1 MEKIMIKY
9 FLKRCIAIIPVLLV
23 VSILAFAFVHLLPG
37 DPARMM
43 AGDDADAA
51 TIEMLRQELGM
62 DKPLPVQYFTYMGK
76 LAKGDLGISLRTKIP
91 VYDELRLRYTPTM
104 YLAMAGMA
112 WSVFIGVFFGAV
124 AAIYNGK
131 WQDYTAMLVSVSGIS
146 VPQFWLGL
154 LAIQLFS
161 VHLGWLPVAGY
172 TGKFS
177 ELILPAFTLGA
188 TVAAIMARFTLSAFL
203 DVLDE
208 EYIST
213 ARAKGVTETLVMWKH
228 AFRNALIPV
237 ITMVG
242 LQFGFL
248 LGGSVVVETVFAW
261 PGLGRYM
268 IEAVAVRDY
277 PVLQALLLLYSFH
290 FVFINLLVDMVY
302 ALINPEI
309 RYE

>member
-1 MEKIMIKY
+1 MLKY
-9 FLKRCIAIIPVLLV
+9 FIKRLINIIPVLLV

-43 AGDDADAA
+43 AGEDADPA
-51 TIEMLRQELGM
+51 TVEMLRQELGLN
-62 DKPLPVQYFTYMGK
+62 DPLPVQYFTYMGK
-76 LAKGDLGISLRTKIP
+76 VLTGDLGKSLRTDLP
-91 VYDELRLRYTPTM
+91 VYDEIALRYGPTM
-104 YLAMAGMA
+104 YLAMAGLL
-112 WSVFIGVFFGAV
+112 WSVLIGVFAGAV
-124 AAIYNGK
+124 AAIYSGK
-131 WQDYTAMLVSVSGIS
+131 WQDYTAMFVSVSGIS
-146 VPQFWLGL
+146 IPQFWLGL
-154 LAIQLFS
+154 LLIQLFA
-161 VHLGWLPVAGY
+161 VYLGWLPVAGY
-172 TGKFS
+172 TGKLS
-177 ELILPAFTLGA
+177 ELVLPSITLGA
-188 TVAAIMARFTLSAFL
+188 MVAAIMARFTLSAFL

-213 ARAKGVTETLVMWKH
+213 ARAKGVRESIVMWKH

-237 ITMVG
+237 ITMIG

-290 FVFINLLVDMVY
+290 FVFINLVVDMVY
-302 ALINPEI
+302 AVINPEI
-309 RYE
+309 RYD

>member
-1 MEKIMIKY
+1 M
-9 FLKRCIAIIPVLLV
+9 PVLLV

-43 AGDDADAA
+43 AGQDADPE
-51 TIEMLRQELGM
+51 TIELLRQQLGL
-62 DKPLPVQYFTYMGK
+62 DKPLPVQYLRYMGN
-76 LAKGDLGISLRTKIP
+76 LFTGDLGMSLRTNIP
-91 VYDELRLRYTPTM
+91 VFDEIALRYMPTM
-104 YLAMAGMA
+104 VLAMTGMA
-112 WSVFIGVFFGAV
+112 WSVLFGVFFGAV
-124 AAIYNGK
+124 AAIYSGK
-131 WQDYTAMLVSVSGIS
+131 WQDYLAMFVSVSGIS

-154 LAIQLFS
+154 LLIQLFA
-161 VHLGWLPVAGY
+161 VYLGWFPVAGY
-172 TGKFS
+172 TGKIS
-177 ELILPAFTLGA
+177 ELILPSLTLGA

-203 DVLDE
+203 DVLSE

-213 ARAKGVTETLVMWKH
+213 ARAKGVSERLVMWKH

-237 ITMVG
+237 VTMIG

-290 FVFINLLVDMVY
+290 FVFINLLVDMIY

>member
-1 MEKIMIKY
+1 MLKY
-9 FLKRCIAIIPVLLV
+9 FLKRCISIIPVLLA
-23 VSILAFAFVHLLPG
+23 VSVLAFAFVHLLPG

-43 AGDDADAA
+43 AGEDADSA
-51 TIEMLRQELGM
+51 TIEMLRKELGL
-62 DKPLPVQYFTYMGK
+62 DRSLPVQYFTYMGK
-76 LAKGDLGISLRTKIP
+76 LAKGDLGMSLRTKLS
-91 VYDELRLRYTPTM
+91 VYDEIQLRYLPTM
-104 YLAMAGMA
+104 YLAITGMT
-112 WSVFIGVFFGAV
+112 WSVVIGVLFGAI

-131 WQDYTAMLVSVSGIS
+131 WQDYTAMLISVSGIS

-177 ELILPAFTLGA
+177 ELILPSFTLGA

-213 ARAKGVTETLVMWKH
+213 ARAKGVSEFLVMWKH

-237 ITMVG
+237 VTMIG

-268 IEAVAVRDY
+268 IEAVSVRDY

-309 RYE
+309 QYE

>member
-1 MEKIMIKY
+1 M
-9 FLKRCIAIIPVLLV
+9 LPVLLV
-23 VSILAFAFVHLLPG
+23 ITILAFAFVHLLPG

-43 AGDDADAA
+43 AGEDADPE
-51 TIEMLRQELGM
+51 TIEMLRHELGL
-62 DKPLPVQYFTYMGK
+62 DQPLPIQYITYMGK
-76 LAKGDLGISLRTKIP
+76 LLKGDLGISLRTKLP
-91 VYDELRLRYTPTM
+91 VFEELKLRYLPTM
-104 YLAMAGMA
+104 YLAVAGML
-112 WSVFIGVFFGAV
+112 WSCVIGVLFGAI
-124 AAIYNGK
+124 AAIYSGR
-131 WQDYTAMLVSVSGIS
+131 WQDYAAMIASVSGIS

-161 VHLGWLPVAGY
+161 VYLGWFPVAGFS
-172 TGKFS
+172 GKLS
-177 ELILPAFTLGA
+177 ELVLPSFTLGA

-208 EYIST
+208 DYINT
-213 ARAKGVTETLVMWKH
+213 ARAKGVKESVVMWKH

-237 ITMVG
+237 VTMVG

-261 PGLGRYM
+261 PGLGRFM
-268 IEAVAVRDY
+268 IEAVEVRDY

-290 FVFINLLVDMVY
+290 FVFINLLVDMIY
-302 ALINPEI
+302 GIINPEI

>member
-1 MEKIMIKY
+1 MIRY
-9 FLKRCIAIIPVLLV
+9 FLKRCVAMIPVLLV

-43 AGDDADAA
+43 AGEDADPA
-51 TIEMLRQELGM
+51 TVELLRQQLGL
-62 DKPLPVQYFTYMGK
+62 DKPLPIQYFRYIGK
-76 LAKGDLGISLRTKIP
+76 LCKGDLGISLRTKIP
-91 VYDELRLRYTPTM
+91 VFDEIALRYTPTM
-104 YLAMAGMA
+104 LLALAGMA
-112 WSVFIGVFFGAV
+112 WSVVFGILFGAV
-124 AAIYNGK
+124 AAIYSGK
-131 WQDYTAMLVSVSGIS
+131 WQDYLAMFVSVSGIS

-154 LAIQLFS
+154 LLIQLFA
-161 VHLGWLPVAGY
+161 VYLGWLPVAGY

-177 ELILPAFTLGA
+177 ELILPSLTLGA

-203 DVLDE
+203 DVLNE

-213 ARAKGVTETLVMWKH
+213 ARAKGLSERLVMWKH

-237 ITMVG
+237 VTMIG

-268 IEAVAVRDY
+268 IEAVSVRDY

-302 ALINPEI
+302 GLINPEI

>member
-1 MEKIMIKY
+1 LLTYIIKR
-9 FLKRCIAIIPVLLV
+9 LIAIIPVLLV
-23 VSILAFAFVHLLPG
+23 VSVIAFAFVHLLPG

-43 AGDDADAA
+43 AGQDADTA
-51 TIEMLRQELGM
+51 TVEMLRHQLGL
-62 DKPLPVQYFTYMGK
+62 DRSLPVQYFTYMGK
-76 LAKGDLGISLRTKIP
+76 VLTGNLGMSLRTKLP
-91 VYDELRLRYTPTM
+91 VFDEIALRYAPTM
-104 YLAMAGMA
+104 YLALAGMF
-112 WSVFIGVFFGAV
+112 WSVIFGVFFGAV
-124 AAIYNGK
+124 AAIYSGK

-154 LAIQLFS
+154 LLIQLFA
-161 VHLGWLPVAGY
+161 VHMGWLPVAGY

-177 ELILPAFTLGA
+177 ELILPALTLGA

-237 ITMVG
+237 VTMVG

-290 FVFINLLVDMVY
+290 FVFINLVVDMVY

>member
-1 MEKIMIKY
+1 MLKY
-9 FLKRCIAIIPVLLV
+9 FIKRLLNIIPVLLV

-43 AGDDADAA
+43 AGEDADPA
-51 TIEMLRQELGM
+51 TIEMLRDQLGLN
-62 DKPLPVQYFTYMGK
+62 DPLPRQYINYMGK
-76 LAKGDLGISLRTKIP
+76 IMTGDLGISLRTKLP
-91 VYDELRLRYTPTM
+91 VYDEIALRYPPTM
-104 YLAMAGMA
+104 YMALAGLF
-112 WSVFIGVFFGAV
+112 WSVLIGVLFGAI

-131 WQDYTAMLVSVSGIS
+131 WQDYTAMFVSVSGIS
-146 VPQFWLGL
+146 IPQFWLGL
-154 LAIQLFS
+154 LLIQLFS
-161 VHLGWLPVAGY
+161 VKLGWLPVAGF
-172 TGKFS
+172 TGDPL
-177 ELILPAFTLGA
+177 ELILPSLTLGA
-188 TVAAIMARFTLSAFL
+188 MVAAIMARFTLSAFM

-213 ARAKGVTETLVMWKH
+213 ARAKGVKESVVMWKH

-290 FVFINLLVDMVY
+290 FVFINLVVDMIY

>member
-1 MEKIMIKY
+1 MLKY
-9 FLKRCIAIIPVLLV
+9 FIKRCIAMIPVLFV
-23 VSILAFAFVHLLPG
+23 VSVLAFAFVHLLPG

-43 AGDDADAA
+43 AGDDADPA
-51 TIEMLRQELGM
+51 TIATIRAQLGL
-62 DKPLPVQYFTYMGK
+62 DKPLPVQYLTYMGN
-76 LAKGDLGISLRTKIP
+76 LVRGDLGKSLRTKLP
-91 VYDELRLRYTPTM
+91 VFNEIKQRYVPTM
-104 YLAMAGMA
+104 LLAVAGMT
-112 WSVFIGVFFGAV
+112 WSVVLGVFFGAV
-124 AAIYNGK
+124 AAIYSGK

-146 VPQFWLGL
+146 IPEFWLGL
-154 LAIQLFS
+154 LLIQLFA
-161 VHLGWLPVAGY
+161 VHLGWLPVAGF
-172 TGKFS
+172 TGKMS
-177 ELILPAFTLGA
+177 ELILPALTLGA

-237 ITMVG
+237 VTMMG

-290 FVFINLLVDMVY
+290 FVFINLVVDMVY

>member
-1 MEKIMIKY
+1 MIRY
-9 FLKRCIAIIPVLLV
+9 FLKRCVAMIPVLLV

-43 AGDDADAA
+43 AGEDADPA
-51 TIEMLRQELGM
+51 TVELLRQQLGL
-62 DKPLPVQYFTYMGK
+62 DKPLPVQYFRYIGK
-76 LAKGDLGISLRTKIP
+76 LFTGDLGISLRTKIP
-91 VYDELRLRYTPTM
+91 VFDEIALRYTPTM
-104 YLAMAGMA
+104 LLALAGMA
-112 WSVFIGVFFGAV
+112 WSVTFGILFGAI
-124 AAIYNGK
+124 AAIYSGK
-131 WQDYTAMLVSVSGIS
+131 WQDYLAMFVSVSGIS

-154 LAIQLFS
+154 LLIQLFA
-161 VHLGWLPVAGY
+161 VYLGWLPVAGY
-172 TGKFS
+172 TGNFS
-177 ELILPAFTLGA
+177 ELILPSLTLGA

-203 DVLDE
+203 DVLGE

-213 ARAKGVTETLVMWKH
+213 ARAKGLTERIVMWKH

-237 ITMVG
+237 VTMIG

>member
-1 MEKIMIKY
+1 MVKY
-9 FLKRCIAIIPVLLV
+9 FLKRCISIIPVLLV

-43 AGDDADAA
+43 AGDDADET
-51 TIEMLRQELGM
+51 TIQMLRTELGL
-62 DKPLPVQYFTYMGK
+62 DRPLPVQYLTYMGN
-76 LAKGDLGISLRTKIP
+76 LLKGDLGISLRTKLT
-91 VYDELRLRYTPTM
+91 VYDEIKLRYMPTM
-104 YLAMAGMA
+104 YLAVVGMI
-112 WSVFIGVFFGAV
+112 WSVTLGVLFGAI

-172 TGKFS
+172 TGRFS
-177 ELILPAFTLGA
+177 ELILPSFTLGA

-213 ARAKGVTETLVMWKH
+213 ARAKGLSETLVMWKH

-237 ITMVG
+237 VTMVG

-290 FVFINLLVDMVY
+290 FVFINLLVDMLY
-302 ALINPEI
+302 GLINPEI

>member
-1 MEKIMIKY
+1 MIRF
-9 FLKRCIAIIPVLLV
+9 FLKRCISMIPVLLV
-23 VSILAFAFVHLLPG
+23 VSILAFVFVHLLPG

-43 AGDDADAA
+43 AGQDADPA
-51 TIEMLRQELGM
+51 TVELLRQQLGL
-62 DKPLPVQYFTYMGK
+62 DKPLPVQYFRYIGN
-76 LAKGDLGISLRTKIP
+76 LFSGDLGMSLRTKIP
-91 VYDELRLRYTPTM
+91 VFDEIALRYAPTM
-104 YLAMAGMA
+104 VLAMTGMA
-112 WSVFIGVFFGAV
+112 WSVVFGVFFGAV
-124 AAIYNGK
+124 AAIYSGK
-131 WQDYTAMLVSVSGIS
+131 WQDYLAMFVSVSGIS

-154 LAIQLFS
+154 LLIQLFA
-161 VHLGWLPVAGY
+161 VYLGWFPVAGY
-172 TGKFS
+172 TGKLS
-177 ELILPAFTLGA
+177 ELILPSLTLGA

-203 DVLDE
+203 DVLSE

-213 ARAKGVTETLVMWKH
+213 ARAKGVSERLVMWKH

-237 ITMVG
+237 VTMIG

-268 IEAVAVRDY
+268 IEAVSVRDY

>member
-1 MEKIMIKY
+1 ML
-9 FLKRCIAIIPVLLV
+9 FV
-23 VSILAFAFVHLLPG
+23 VSVLAFAFVHLLPG

-43 AGDDADAA
+43 AGEDADEA
-51 TIEMLRQELGM
+51 TVAMLRSQLGL
-62 DKPLPVQYFTYMGK
+62 DRPLAVQYLTYMGN
-76 LAKGDLGISLRTKIP
+76 LVRGDLGVSLRTKLP
-91 VYDELRLRYTPTM
+91 VYDEILLRYGPTM
-104 YLAMAGMA
+104 YLALAGMA
-112 WSVFIGVFFGAV
+112 WSVLLGVLFGAV
-124 AAIYNGK
+124 AAIYSGR

-146 VPQFWLGL
+146 IPQFWLGL
-154 LAIQLFS
+154 LLIQLFA
-161 VHLGWLPVAGY
+161 VHLGWLPVAGF

-188 TVAAIMARFTLSAFL
+188 MVAAIMARFTLSAFL
-203 DVLDE
+203 DVLEE

-213 ARAKGVTETLVMWKH
+213 ARAKGVSETLVMWKH

-237 ITMVG
+237 VTMVG

-268 IEAVAVRDY
+268 IEAVTVRDY

-290 FVFINLLVDMVY
+290 FVFINLVVDMVY

>member
-1 MEKIMIKY
+1 MIRF
-9 FLKRCIAIIPVLLV
+9 FLKRCISMIPVLLM
-23 VSILAFAFVHLLPG
+23 VSILAFAFVHMLPG

-43 AGDDADAA
+43 AGQDADPA
-51 TIEMLRQELGM
+51 TIELLRQQLGL
-62 DKPLPVQYFTYMGK
+62 DKPLPVQYFRYIGNLFT
-76 LAKGDLGISLRTKIP
+76 GDLGMSLRTRIP
-91 VYDELRLRYTPTM
+91 VFDEIALRYAPTM
-104 YLAMAGMA
+104 ILAMAGML
-112 WSVFIGVFFGAV
+112 WSVIFGVFFGAV
-124 AAIYNGK
+124 AAIYSGK
-131 WQDYTAMLVSVSGIS
+131 WQDYLAMFVSVSGIS
-146 VPQFWLGL
+146 IPQFWLGL
-154 LAIQLFS
+154 LLIQFLA
-161 VHLGWLPVAGY
+161 VYLGWFPVAGY

-177 ELILPAFTLGA
+177 ELILPSLTLGA

-203 DVLDE
+203 DVLSE

-213 ARAKGVTETLVMWKH
+213 ARAKGVSERLVMWKH

-237 ITMVG
+237 VTMVG

-268 IEAVAVRDY
+268 IEAVSVRDY

>member
-1 MEKIMIKY
+1 MSSALETSVWFPPLFLQMVAVGEQSGQLEAMLDKVAQAYEREVETAIM
-9 FLKRCIAIIPVLLV
+9 
-23 VSILAFAFVHLLPG
+23 
-37 DPARMM
+37 
-43 AGDDADAA
+43 
-51 TIEMLRQELGM
+51 GM
-62 DKPLPVQYFTYMGK
+62 T
-76 LAKGDLGISLRTKIP
+76 
-91 VYDELRLRYTPTM
+91 
-104 YLAMAGMA
+104 
-112 WSVFIGVFFGAV
+112 WSVIIGVLFGAV

-154 LAIQLFS
+154 LVIQLFA
-161 VHLGWLPVAGY
+161 VYLGWLPVAGY

-177 ELILPAFTLGA
+177 ELILPSFTLGA
-188 TVAAIMARFTLSAFL
+188 TVAAVMARFTLSAFL

-213 ARAKGVTETLVMWKH
+213 ARAKGVSETLVMWKH

-261 PGLGRYM
+261 PGIGRYM
-268 IEAVAVRDY
+268 IEAVSVRDY

>member
-1 MEKIMIKY
+1 MFKY
-9 FLKRCIAIIPVLLV
+9 FLKRCIGILPVLLV
-23 VSILAFAFVHLLPG
+23 VSILACGFVHLLPG

-43 AGDDADAA
+43 AGQDADA
-51 TIEMLRQELGM
+51 TTVKMLRKQLGL
-62 DKPLPVQYFTYMGK
+62 DRSLPVQYFKYMGNV
-76 LAKGDLGISLRTKIP
+76 LKGDLGMSIKTKLP
-91 VYDELRLRYTPTM
+91 VFDEIALRYKPTM
-104 YLAMAGMA
+104 YLALAGMF
-112 WSVFIGVFFGAV
+112 WSVLFGVFFGAV
-124 AAIYNGK
+124 AAIYQGK
-131 WQDYTAMLVSVSGIS
+131 WQDHTAMLLSVSGIS

-154 LAIQLFS
+154 LLIQLFA
-161 VHLGWLPVAGY
+161 VQLGWLPVAGY
-172 TGKFS
+172 TGKWS
-177 ELILPAFTLGA
+177 ELVLPSISLGA

-213 ARAKGVTETLVMWKH
+213 ARAKGLAERIVMWKH

-237 ITMVG
+237 VTMVG

-261 PGLGRYM
+261 PGLGRFM

-290 FVFINLLVDMVY
+290 FVFINLVVDMVY

>member
-1 MEKIMIKY
+1 MIKY
-9 FLKRCIAIIPVLLV
+9 FLKRCISIIPVLIA

-43 AGDDADAA
+43 AGDDADPA
-51 TIEMLRQELGM
+51 TIEMLRKELGL
-62 DKPLPVQYFTYMGK
+62 DRPLPVQYLTYMAN
-76 LAKGDLGISLRTKIP
+76 LVKGDLGKSLRTKLT
-91 VYDELRLRYTPTM
+91 VYDEIRLRYMPTM
-104 YLAMAGMA
+104 YLAITGMA
-112 WSVFIGVFFGAV
+112 WSVVMGVLFGAI
-124 AAIYNGK
+124 AAIYSGK

-154 LAIQLFS
+154 LAIQLFA
-161 VHLGWLPVAGY
+161 VYLGWLPVAGY

-177 ELILPAFTLGA
+177 ELILPSFTLGA

-237 ITMVG
+237 VTMVG

>member
-1 MEKIMIKY
+1 MITY
-9 FLKRCIAIIPVLLV
+9 FLKRCLSILPVLFV

-43 AGDDADAA
+43 AGDDADQA
-51 TIEMLRQELGM
+51 TIQMLRQELGL
-62 DKPLPVQYFTYMGK
+62 DQPLPVQYLNYMGK
-76 LAKGDLGISLRTKIP
+76 LAKGDLGISLRTKLP

-104 YLAMAGMA
+104 YLALTGMA
-112 WSVFIGVFFGAV
+112 WSVLFGIFFGAV
-124 AAIYNGK
+124 AAIYSGK

-154 LAIQLFS
+154 LLIQLFS
-161 VHLGWLPVAGY
+161 VYLGWFPVAGY

-177 ELILPAFTLGA
+177 EMILPSFTLGA

-213 ARAKGVTETLVMWKH
+213 ARAKGVKESLVMWKH

-302 ALINPEI
+302 AVINPEI

>member
-1 MEKIMIKY
+1 MLKY
-9 FLKRCIAIIPVLLV
+9 FIKRLINIIPVLLV
-23 VSILAFAFVHLLPG
+23 VSILAFSFVHLLPG

-43 AGDDADAA
+43 AGEDADPA
-51 TIEMLRQELGM
+51 TIEMLRDKLGLN
-62 DKPLPVQYFTYMGK
+62 DPLPMQYLNYMGK
-76 LAKGDLGISLRTKIP
+76 VLTGDLGISLRTKLP
-91 VYDELRLRYTPTM
+91 VHDEIALRYPPTM
-104 YLAMAGMA
+104 YMAMAGLF
-112 WSVFIGVFFGAV
+112 WSVIIGVFAGAI
-124 AAIYNGK
+124 AAIYNGR
-131 WQDYTAMLVSVSGIS
+131 WQDYTAMFVSVSGIS
-146 VPQFWLGL
+146 IPQFWLGL
-154 LAIQLFS
+154 LLIQLFS
-161 VHLGWLPVAGY
+161 VHLGWLPVAGF
-172 TGKFS
+172 TGDPL
-177 ELILPAFTLGA
+177 ELVLPSLTLGA
-188 TVAAIMARFTLSAFL
+188 MVAAIMARFTLSAFM

-213 ARAKGVTETLVMWKH
+213 ARAKGVRESIVMWKH

-237 ITMVG
+237 ITMIG

-302 ALINPEI
+302 AVINPEI

>member
-1 MEKIMIKY
+1 MLKY
-9 FLKRCIAIIPVLLV
+9 FFKRILAILPVLVV
-23 VSILAFAFVHLLPG
+23 VSILAFAFVHMLPG

-43 AGDDADAA
+43 AGEDADPA
-51 TIEMLRQELGM
+51 TVEMLRHQLGL
-62 DKPLPVQYFTYMGK
+62 DEPLPVQYFTYMGK
-76 LAKGDLGISLRTKIP
+76 VMSGDLGISLRTKLP
-91 VYDELRLRYTPTM
+91 VFDEIALRYGPTM
-104 YLAMAGMA
+104 HLAMAGMF
-112 WSVFIGVFFGAV
+112 WSVIFGVFFGAV
-124 AAIYNGK
+124 AAIYSGK
-131 WQDYTAMLVSVSGIS
+131 WQDYTAMMVSVSGIS

-154 LAIQLFS
+154 LLIQLFA
-161 VHLGWLPVAGY
+161 VRLGWMPVAGY
-172 TGKFS
+172 TGKMS
-177 ELILPAFTLGA
+177 ELVLPAITLGA

-213 ARAKGVTETLVMWKH
+213 ARAKGVSERLVMWKH

-290 FVFINLLVDMVY
+290 FVFINLVVDLVY

>member
-1 MEKIMIKY
+1 MIRF
-9 FLKRCIAIIPVLLV
+9 FLKRCISMIPVLLM
-23 VSILAFAFVHLLPG
+23 VSILAFAFVHMLPG

-43 AGDDADAA
+43 AGQDADPA
-51 TIEMLRQELGM
+51 TIELLRQQLGL
-62 DKPLPVQYFTYMGK
+62 DRPLPVQYFRYIGNLFT
-76 LAKGDLGISLRTKIP
+76 GDLGMSLRTRIP
-91 VYDELRLRYTPTM
+91 VFDEIALRYAPTM
-104 YLAMAGMA
+104 ILAMAGML
-112 WSVFIGVFFGAV
+112 WSVIFGVFFGAV
-124 AAIYNGK
+124 AAIYSGK
-131 WQDYTAMLVSVSGIS
+131 WQDYLAMFVSVSGIS
-146 VPQFWLGL
+146 IPQFWLGL
-154 LAIQLFS
+154 LLIQFLA
-161 VHLGWLPVAGY
+161 VYLGWFPVAGY

-177 ELILPAFTLGA
+177 ELVLPSLTLGA

-203 DVLDE
+203 DVLSE

-213 ARAKGVTETLVMWKH
+213 ARAKGVSERLVMWKH

-237 ITMVG
+237 VTMIG

-268 IEAVAVRDY
+268 IEAVSVRDY

>member
-1 MEKIMIKY
+1 MIKY
-9 FLKRCIAIIPVLLV
+9 FIKRCFNILPVLFV
-23 VSILAFAFVHLLPG
+23 VSVLAFSFVHLLPG

-43 AGDDADAA
+43 AGQDADEA
-51 TIEMLRQELGM
+51 TIRMVREQLGLNRS
-62 DKPLPVQYFTYMGK
+62 LPVQYLTYMGK
-76 LAKGDLGISLRTKIP
+76 LIKGDLGISLRTKIP
-91 VYDELRLRYTPTM
+91 VVREIQQRYLPTM
-104 YLAMAGMA
+104 YLAVAGMA
-112 WSVFIGVFFGAV
+112 WSVVIGVLFGAI
-124 AAIYNGK
+124 AAIYSSK
-131 WQDYTAMLVSVSGIS
+131 WQDYLAMILSVSGIS

-154 LAIQLFS
+154 LAIQLFA
-161 VHLGWLPVAGY
+161 VYLRWVPVAGY
-172 TGKFS
+172 SGKFF

-203 DVLDE
+203 DVLNE

-213 ARAKGVTETLVMWKH
+213 ARAKGVTETLIMWKH

-237 ITMVG
+237 VTMVG

-261 PGLGRYM
+261 PGLGRFM
-268 IEAVAVRDY
+268 IEAVGVRDY

>member
-1 MEKIMIKY
+1 MLGY
-9 FLKRCIAIIPVLLV
+9 FIKRCINVIPVLLV
-23 VSILAFAFVHLLPG
+23 VSVLAFAFVHLLPG

-43 AGDDADAA
+43 AGGDADPSTVAM
-51 TIEMLRQELGM
+51 IRHQLGL
-62 DKPLPVQYFTYMGK
+62 DKSLPEQYVSYMGK
-76 LAKGDLGISLRTKIP
+76 LFTGDLGISIRTKTA
-91 VYDELRLRYTPTM
+91 VATELKMRYLPTA
-104 YLAMAGMA
+104 YLAFWGMA
-112 WSVFIGVFFGAV
+112 WSVLIGVLFGAI

-131 WQDYTAMLVSVSGIS
+131 WQDYTAMLLAVSGIS
-146 VPQFWLGL
+146 MPQFWLGL
-154 LAIQLFS
+154 LMIQLFA
-161 VHLGWLPVAGY
+161 VYLGWVPVAGY
-172 TGKFS
+172 SGKFS
-177 ELILPAFTLGA
+177 ELILPSITLGA

-213 ARAKGVTETLVMWKH
+213 ARAKGLAERKVLWKH

-237 ITMVG
+237 ITMIG

-277 PVLQALLLLYSFH
+277 PVLQALLFLYSFH
-290 FVFINLLVDMVY
+290 FVIINLVVDLVY
-302 ALINPEI
+302 AVINPEI
-309 RYE
+309 RYT

>member
-1 MEKIMIKY
+1 MLTY
-9 FLKRCIAIIPVLLV
+9 FLKRCLAIAPVLAV
-23 VSILAFAFVHLLPG
+23 VSVLACGFVHLLPG

-43 AGDDADAA
+43 AGQDADPA
-51 TIEMLRQELGM
+51 TIEMLRRELGL
-62 DKPLPVQYFTYMGK
+62 DRSLPVQYLTYMGNV
-76 LAKGDLGISLRTKIP
+76 LRGDLGKSLRSKLP
-91 VYDELRLRYTPTM
+91 VFDEIALRYLPTM
-104 YLAMAGMA
+104 YLALAGMA
-112 WSVFIGVFFGAV
+112 WSLAIGVFFGAV
-124 AAIYNGK
+124 AAIYNGR
-131 WQDYTAMLVSVSGIS
+131 WQDHLAMLLSVSGIS
-146 VPQFWLGL
+146 LPQFWLGL

-161 VHLGWLPVAGY
+161 VYLGWLPVAGF
-172 TGKFS
+172 TGRWS
-177 ELILPAFTLGA
+177 ELVLPSFTLGA

-203 DVLDE
+203 DVLNE

-213 ARAKGVTETLVMWKH
+213 ARAKGLAERVVMWKH

-237 ITMVG
+237 VTMAG

-261 PGLGRYM
+261 PGLGRFM
-268 IEAVAVRDY
+268 IEAVGVRDY

-309 RYE
+309 RFE

>member
-1 MEKIMIKY
+1 MIKY
-9 FLKRCIAIIPVLLV
+9 FLKRLISILPVLFV

-43 AGDDADAA
+43 AGTDADEA
-51 TIEMLRQELGM
+51 TVEMLRKEMGM
-62 DKPLPVQYFTYMGK
+62 DRPLPIQYLTYMK
-76 LAKGDLGISLRTKIP
+76 NMATGDLGKSLRTKLP
-91 VYDELRLRYTPTM
+91 VYDEIMLRYWPTM
-104 YLAMAGMA
+104 YLAITGMA
-112 WSVFIGVFFGAV
+112 WSVVIGVLFGA
-124 AAIYNGK
+124 AAAVYNGR
-131 WQDYTAMLVSVSGIS
+131 WQDYTAMLLSVSGIS

-154 LAIQLFS
+154 LAIQLFA

-177 ELILPAFTLGA
+177 ELILPSFTLGA
-188 TVAAIMARFTLSAFL
+188 TVAAVMARFTLSAFL
-203 DVLDE
+203 EVLDE

-213 ARAKGVTETLVMWKH
+213 ARAKGVAESLVMWKH

-237 ITMVG
+237 VTMVG

-261 PGLGRYM
+261 PGIGRYM
-268 IEAVAVRDY
+268 IEAVGVRDY